1 MTETNDAS
9 GEQNTLEEIYSRVTC
24 RLIPLLMSGYMV
36 AYANRVNVGFAKL
49 QMLDDLG
56 FNDAVY
62 GLGAGVF
69 FIGYFLFEVPSN
81 LILNRVGA
89 RRWLARIMISWGIL
103 SGAMIFV
110 RSSSMF
116 YVLRFLLGAAEAG
129 FFPGVIF
136 YLTQWYPAARRGR
149 VISLFMASVPI
160 CNVVGSLV
168 AGVVMKCMNGTSGL
182 AGWQWLFIVEG
193 TPAILLG
200 IGLLFLLTNDIQSA
214 SWLTEVE
221 KARLVAKLQRGD
233 SGKQVSSFVT
243 AVQDGRLW
251 HGCVVYFL
259 LVLGLYGIGFW
270 LPTIIVDSGVLNL
283 SHVGMLTAIPYAV
296 ATIGMLAV
304 GASADIRRERV
315 WHLAVPAALGSLG
328 LACSVWVSGG
338 AAATVVALSLAT
350 FGVITAVALFWSL
363 PTTYLTASAAAG
375 GIAVINSFGNLAGF
389 LGPYLMGWMK
399 DRNGS
404 TDSGVYI
411 IASAVLLAA
420 ALVVAGST
428 SSRPGKVV

>member
-1 MTETNDAS
+1 
-9 GEQNTLEEIYSRVTC
+9 
-24 RLIPLLMSGYMV
+24 MSGYMV

-56 FNDAVY
+56 FNDTVY

-89 RRWLARIMISWGIL
+89 RRWLARIMISWGLL

-110 RSSSMF
+110 ESSFSF

-129 FFPGVIF
+129 FFPGVIL
-136 YLTQWYPAARRGR
+136 YLTQWYPTPRRGR

-160 CNVVGSLV
+160 CNVLGSLV
-168 AGVVMKCMNGTSGL
+168 AGVVMKGMDGMNGL
-182 AGWQWLFIVEG
+182 AGWQWLFMVEG
-193 TPAILLG
+193 TPAVLLG
-200 IGLLFLLTNDIQSA
+200 IGLLLLLTNDIQTA
-214 SWLTEVE
+214 SWLSEVE
-221 KARLVAKLQRGD
+221 KAKLVFDLQRDD
-233 SGKQVSSFVT
+233 SGKQITSFVS
-243 AVQDGRLW
+243 AVRDGRLW
-251 HGCVVYFL
+251 HGCIVYFL

-270 LPTIIVDSGVLNL
+270 LPTIIVDSGIVNV
-283 SHVGMLTAIPYAV
+283 SRVGMLTAIPYAV
-296 ATIGMLAV
+296 ATIGMVIV

-328 LACSVWVSGG
+328 LACSAWVSGG
-338 AAATVVALSLAT
+338 AATLAALSLAT
-350 FGVITAVALFWSL
+350 FGVITAVSLFWSL
-363 PTTYLTASAAAG
+363 PTAYLTASAAAG

-389 LGPYLMGWMK
+389 LGPYLIGWMK

-404 TDSGVYI
+404 TDSGVYV
-411 IASAVLLAA
+411 IAGAVLLAA
-420 ALVVAGST
+420 VLVVAGSM
-428 SSRPGKVV
+428 SSRRGRVA